1 MNALKRKMA
10 SVAGRLWAP
19 VLILLVVLASGL
31 YVQVTAE
38 QPEARTAL
46 GAALMAGPA
55 I

>member
-1 MNALKRKMA
+1 MNALKRLA
-10 SVAGRLWAP
+10 RLAERLWAP

-31 YVQVTAE
+31 YVQATAE

-46 GAALMAGPA
+46 GVALMAGPA